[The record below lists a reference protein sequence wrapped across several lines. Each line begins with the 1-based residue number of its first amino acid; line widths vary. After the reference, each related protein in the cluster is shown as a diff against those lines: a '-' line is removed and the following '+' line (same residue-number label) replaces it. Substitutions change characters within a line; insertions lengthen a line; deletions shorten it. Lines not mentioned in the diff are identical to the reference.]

1 MDKNAVKE
9 IWKEHGGKIFRLPI
23 GVLAKNVQ
31 TDNEHKFVTNEQVQK
46 LEKEDRERAVEFS
59 EASRRENIN
68 SGEKL
73 GVLFGKIRKVIKDL
87 GAAAW
92 CGTTD
97 SVTRGADGDV
107 VTKKALKEVNEKTGG
122 MALTRDGENIYVE
135 YKDGADTVRKK
146 LGNGVGILVEYLQ
159 RSQDRI
165 TGTDGPWGC
174 MSVFDLSWIPGYQ
187 DLVFGENVFCTPVS
201 ADINQD
207 GRGAR
212 PAAQLVMQFN
222 FDSSMDTAYHP
233 DRVNAGSIDKMVE
246 IYGQLSTH
254 TNRVKGLPV
263 ACHVSRELEN
273 QHAKAADLPGG
284 RILQTSAYSQ
294 CVAYDPI
301 NGKLYYHVNGTSG
314 YCIAVA
320 IFKADIIKAKGV
332 YSIDGSEEKYE
343 CIYAEPCW

>member
-9 IWKEHGGKIFRLPI
+9 IWKEHGGRIFRLPI
-23 GVLAKNVQ
+23 GVHARNVE
-31 TDNEHKFVTNEQVQK
+31 TDEEHKFITNAQMQK
-46 LEKEDRERAVEFS
+46 LDKKEQERAVQF
-59 EASRRENIN
+59 ADAAKRENIS
-68 SGEKL
+68 SGETL
-73 GVLFGKIRKVIKDL
+73 GVIFGKIRKVIKDL

-107 VTKKALKEVNEKTGG
+107 VTKKALKEVNEKTGD
-122 MALTRDGENIYVE
+122 MALKRDGDGVYVE

-146 LGNGVGILVEYLQ
+146 LGSGVGVLVEYLQ
-159 RSQDRI
+159 RSQARA
-165 TGTDGPWGC
+165 TGTEGPWGC

-187 DLVFGENVFCTPVS
+187 DLVFGENTFCCVVS

-207 GRGAR
+207 GHGAR
-212 PAAQLVMQFN
+212 PAAQLSMQFN

-254 TNRVKGLPV
+254 TNRVAGLPV

-273 QHAKAADLPGG
+273 QYAKVADMPGG
-284 RILQTSAYSQ
+284 RILQTSVYSQ
-294 CVAYDPI
+294 CAAYDPI
-301 NGKLYYHVNGTSG
+301 SGKLYYHVNGTSG
-314 YCIAVA
+314 YCIAIA
-320 IFKADIIKAKGV
+320 IFKADIVKATGT
-332 YSIDGSEEKYE
+332 YSIDGSAEKYD